1 MMAGLSSL
9 KTKLLALGL
18 KAARWPLFR
27 PLVRFV
33 INHMDHFLPVER
45 LAENDHWIA
54 FHHPQPDYALHILI
68 VPREAIPTLMAAPLD
83 SGAPFIAL
91 FDLVQSLIT
100 QFDLETFGYRLITN
114 GGPNQTIPQWHW
126 HLVSA
131 AWQEAHD

>member
-1 MMAGLSSL
+1 MARLSSL

-27 PLVRFV
+27 PLVSLVF
-33 INHMDHFLPVER
+33 NHMDHFLPVER
-45 LAENDHWIA
+45 LVENDHWVA
-54 FHHPQPDYALHILI
+54 FQHPQPDYALHILI
-68 VPREAIPTLMAAPLD
+68 VPKKAIPTLAAASLEHP
-83 SGAPFIAL
+83 APFAML
-91 FDLVQSLIT
+91 FEVVQTLISRY
-100 QFDLETFGYRLITN
+100 DLEHWGYRLITN